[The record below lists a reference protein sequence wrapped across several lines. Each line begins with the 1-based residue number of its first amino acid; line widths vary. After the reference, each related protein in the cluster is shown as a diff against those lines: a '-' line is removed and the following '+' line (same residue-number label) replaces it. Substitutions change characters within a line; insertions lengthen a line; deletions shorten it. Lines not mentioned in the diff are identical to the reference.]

1 MSFSF
6 DVFSHDPN
14 PVVHDLEKTAF
25 DGKATHITAP
35 TNAQPTRAEQRHEWG
50 VVRQNADLAIESGR
64 DHRVG
69 LTVEHRCLG

>member
-6 DVFSHDPN
+6 DVFSDDPDT
-14 PVVHDLEKTAF
+14 VVHDLEKTAL
-25 DGKATHITAP
+25 DDEPTHITTSA
-35 TNAQPTRAEQRHEWG
+35 NAQPAAAEQRHEWS
-50 VVRQNADLAIESGR
+50 VIRQDADLTVESGR